1 MTLRERDKK
10 ILMVVVPLALI
21 AGYWFLVLDPKRQ
34 EAGEAAAQLA
44 QAQKKRDDAV
54 ALAARLEVAR
64 SRFGADYATLI
75 RLGKAIPS
83 DVDMASLL
91 VQLDA
96 AARGTDL
103 ELKSVTSGERTVLG
117 PAAGAGAASASAP
130 GGGSGTGASAQPAQP
145 AASGPAAPAAAGSTQ
160 GANPAAAPAA
170 GPSTGTPAALESVP
184 LELSLSG
191 GFTELADF
199 LHRLKRFVR
208 VADDRVLVRGRLMT
222 IDSFALANGEGSR
235 ELEAEVKGTVYL
247 TPKSQGVT
255 AGASPAGPRGAPAP
269 ATAAP
274 PPPSG
279 GSSPQPSASALPTA
293 PAGG

>member
-1 MTLRERDKK
+1 MTLRERDRK

-54 ALAARLEVAR
+54 ALAARLEAAR

-83 DVDMASLL
+83 EVDMASLL

-103 ELKSVTSGERTVLG
+103 EFKQVKSGERTVLG
-117 PAAGAGAASASAP
+117 TPAAGATPAAPAP
-130 GGGSGTGASAQPAQP
+130 AAGSGAGASAQPAQP
-145 AASGPAAPAAAGSTQ
+145 GAAGAPQSANPGGSPPAAPGAGAST
-160 GANPAAAPAA
+160 ASPA
-170 GPSTGTPAALESVP
+170 GLESVP

-191 GFTELADF
+191 GFSELADF

-222 IDSFALANGEGSR
+222 IDSFALTNGEGSR
-235 ELEAEVKGTVYL
+235 EMEAEIKGTVYL
-247 TPKSQGVT
+247 TPKGQGVT
-255 AGASPAGPRGAPAP
+255 AGASPAGLPGAPAP
-269 ATAAP
+269 AAATP
-274 PPPSG
+274 PPAG
-279 GSSPQPSASALPTA
+279 GSAPQASTGALPTA
-293 PAGG
+293 TAGG

>member
-10 ILMVVVPLALI
+10 MLMVVVPLALI
-21 AGYWFLVLDPKRQ
+21 MGYWFLVLNPKRQ
-34 EAGEAAAQLA
+34 EAGEAAAQLV
-44 QAQKKRDDAV
+44 QAQEKRDDAV
-54 ALAARLEVAR
+54 AVAARLEAAR
-64 SRFGADYATLI
+64 SRFGANYATLI

-103 ELKSVTSGERTVLG
+103 ELKNVKSGERAVVG
-117 PAAGAGAASASAP
+117 PPAA
-130 GGGSGTGASAQPAQP
+130 GGSGTGASAQPAQP
-145 AASGPAAPAAAGSTQ
+145 GASGPGAPPAASSTE

-170 GPSTGTPAALESVP
+170 ASTGTPAGLESVP

-222 IDSFALANGEGSR
+222 IDSFALAHGDGSR

-255 AGASPAGPRGAPAP
+255 AGASPAGLPGAPAP
-269 ATAAP
+269 AAAVP
-274 PPPSG
+274 PPPAG
-279 GSSPQPSASALPTA
+279 GAAPQASTGALPTA
-293 PAGG
+293 TAGR

>member
-83 DVDMASLL
+83 EVDMASLL

-96 AARGTDL
+96 AARGTNL
-103 ELKSVTSGERTVLG
+103 EFKQVKSGERTVLG
-117 PAAGAGAASASAP
+117 TPAAGPTPAAPAP
-130 GGGSGTGASAQPAQP
+130 AAGSGAGASAQPAQP
-145 AASGPAAPAAAGSTQ
+145 GAAGAPQSANPGSAPAAPG
-160 GANPAAAPAA
+160 A
-170 GPSTGTPAALESVP
+170 GPSTAPPAGLESVP
-184 LELSLSG
+184 LELSLAG
-191 GFTELADF
+191 GFSELADF

-222 IDSFALANGEGSR
+222 IDSFALTNGEGSR
-235 ELEAEVKGTVYL
+235 EMEAEIKGTVYL
-247 TPKSQGVT
+247 TPKGQGVT
-255 AGASPAGPRGAPAP
+255 AGASPAGLPGAPAP
-269 ATAAP
+269 AAANP
-274 PPPSG
+274 PPAG
-279 GSSPQPSASALPTA
+279 GSAPQASTGALPTA
-293 PAGG
+293 TAGG